1 MVDLTNKP
9 TPNISSGMGY
19 HYIDKLSEEERWNDG
34 QVKKFKE
41 AKESLKNKEGKAE
54 KIAAIMK
61 VRSSILAINNYHV
74 LDKGVL
80 SIVEKNEEEAI

>member
-1 MVDLTNKP
+1 
-9 TPNISSGMGY
+9 MGY